1 MWRRFTALL
10 FVLIIITSISSFAFA
25 DDVDSSKYQVI
36 LPKEEAS
43 AYKNKV
49 LLISGQA
56 PIGTKVSIELY
67 GVVDLTGS
75 KYSLVNL
82 PKKEDYTLISTID
95 VESGPLGF
103 AKEIELIRGIN
114 KIIVNFNVE
123 GIAPIERIVYYY
135 EAQQIFETLKNSS
148 VIPTAN

>member
-1 MWRRFTALL
+1 MRRKVVALL
-10 FVLIIITSISSFAFA
+10 LVLITITSISLCAFA

-36 LPKEEAS
+36 LPEEEAS

-49 LLISGQA
+49 MLVSGKA
-56 PIGTKVSIELY
+56 PVGTNISIELY

-82 PKKEDYTLISTID
+82 PNEEDYTLVSTLDI
-95 VESGPLGF
+95 ESGPLGF
-103 AKEIELIRGIN
+103 AEEIELISGIN

-123 GIAPIERIVYYY
+123 GVSSIERIVYYY
-135 EAQQIFETLKNSS
+135 EAQQVFDTLRNTS
-148 VIPTAN
+148 VISTTN